1 MGAIVTQNSLYII
14 QTAKSVEIET
24 TQLEFPKLHFMELVL
39 QAVPKVALRNGGLE
53 VGLRVRG
60 VKCYS

>member
-1 MGAIVTQNSLYII
+1 MGAIVTQNPLYII

-24 TQLEFPKLHFMELVL
+24 TKLEFPKLCFMELIP

-53 VGLRVRG
+53 VGLGGG
-60 VKCYS
+60 VKRYS